1 MADPLLLRG
10 STPVSLSG
18 SLSRNR
24 LSVSSVA
31 FVPLTASV

>member
-10 STPVSLSG
+10 STPVSFSG

-24 LSVSSVA
+24 LSVSAVA
-31 FVPLTASV
+31 FVPLTASI